1 MTNFKQ
7 YISLKLLTVLMV
19 ITTLVMTSFVLIRS
33 YRAQQEIELKLLED
47 TNIIAIRIANAVS
60 PMIWDI
66 YKQGTSRQLSE
77 DVASAM
83 LDFELN
89 ISEVS
94 GIRVYGNFGHLFMG
108 RVRLPDGTI
117 GNYTEEDH
125 KRIVLGALLVVNQP
139 IVQSGITIGNVEVV
153 LHDSRYRSF
162 FQVGL
167 AIEFLQLLI
176 VGAFIVFIV
185 HAVVRHSLVN
195 PLRQIQI
202 AKSALDSIDEGVII
216 VDNKGFP
223 IDVNPK
229 FSALTGLSKETL
241 MSQKFSLAV
250 ILPYSDI
257 QNDEIMQSVTTKNT
271 WSGELE
277 IISATG
283 ITVDILLNIYTT
295 IETDSKLNATVFLL
309 RDMTELKAKQHAIE
323 HMAFH
328 DALTS
333 LPNRANFEHQ
343 LNRDIRIAKR
353 LNCGLALLFID
364 LDDFKSVNDS
374 LGHEMGDRLLMEVA
388 QRFSH
393 RIRESDM
400 LARIGGD
407 EFVVIANSFSG
418 QHDYAVLAEELVSL
432 ASKPVKL
439 DDREL
444 YVGASIGIALYPDN
458 GSTVGNLLKQ
468 ADTAMYRAKKQGRN
482 RICFYSAEQDELSYA
497 RIALEAELRQAIK
510 LGDFELHYQP
520 KVDLKTQRYV
530 GFEALLRWQKTKGNY
545 IPPLDFIPFAE
556 ERGLIIPI
564 GRWIVTEALR
574 QLSDWQ
580 QRLDAN
586 ICISFNLSPVQFYDT
601 DFIPFLKNEILK
613 SSLNPNTIEIE
624 ITESTLIH
632 NMEYSI
638 QVLSELKQI
647 GLKISIDDFGTGY
660 SSLSYL
666 KLLPIDCLKVD
677 RSFIID
683 IDHSEKD
690 SAITN
695 TIVSLA
701 NNLKLTVVVEGVE
714 RQAQVDHLT
723 KMGCTIAQGY
733 LFSKPLPV
741 KEVEDYIL
749 TSKNSKHINV
759 IE

>member
-1 MTNFKQ
+1 MTNFNQ
-7 YISLKLLTVLMV
+7 YISLKLLMVLMV
-19 ITTLVMTSFVLIRS
+19 ITTLVMTSFLLIRT

-47 TNIIAIRIANAVS
+47 TNTIAIRIANAVS

-66 YKQGTSRQLSE
+66 YKQGASRQLSE

-117 GNYTEEDH
+117 GNYTAQDH
-125 KRIVLGALLVVNQP
+125 KRIISGALLVVNQP
-139 IVQSGITIGNVEVV
+139 IIQSGITIGNVEVV
-153 LHDSRYRSF
+153 LHESRYRSF
-162 FQVGL
+162 FQAGL
-167 AIEFLQLLI
+167 VIEFLQLLI

-185 HAVVRHSLVN
+185 HAVVRHSLIN
-195 PLRQIQI
+195 PMRQIQI
-202 AKSALDSIDEGVII
+202 AKSALGSIDEGIIITDSNGVI
-216 VDNKGFP
+216 

-229 FSALTGLSKETL
+229 FSELTGLSKQTL
-241 MSQKFSLAV
+241 VDHKFCLTTILAD
-250 ILPYSDI
+250 SDI
-257 QNDEIMQSVTTKNT
+257 QSDEIMQAVATNKT
-271 WSGELE
+271 WSGEVE
-277 IISATG
+277 INSTSGIS
-283 ITVDILLNIYTT
+283 VDILLNIYTI
-295 IETDSKLNATVFLL
+295 IESDPKLNATVFLL

-328 DALTS
+328 DELTG
-333 LPNRANFEHQ
+333 LPNRSNFEHQ

-353 LNCGLALLFID
+353 LNCSLALMFID

-374 LGHEMGDRLLMEVA
+374 LGHEMGDQLLIEVA

-407 EFVVIANSFSG
+407 EFVVIANAFSG
-418 QHDYAVLAEELVSL
+418 QHDYAVLAEELISL

-458 GSTVGNLLKQ
+458 GSTVSNLLKQ

-482 RICFYSAEQDELSYA
+482 RVCFYSAEQDEKSYA
-497 RIALEAELRQAIK
+497 RIALEAELRQAIES
-510 LGDFELHYQP
+510 GSFELHYQP
-520 KVDLKTQRYV
+520 KIDLKTRQYV
-530 GFEALLRWQKTKGNY
+530 GFEALLRWKKSEGNY
-545 IPPLDFIPFAE
+545 VSPLEFIPFAE

-564 GRWIVTEALR
+564 GRWVVKETLR
-574 QLSDWQ
+574 QLNDWQ

-586 ICISFNLSPVQFYDT
+586 ICISFNLSPIQFYDT
-601 DFIPFLKNEILK
+601 EFIPFLRNEILT
-613 SSLNPNTIEIE
+613 SSLDPGTIEIE

-638 QVLSELKQI
+638 QVLTELKQI
-647 GLKISIDDFGTGY
+647 GLNISIDDFGTGY

-666 KLLPIDCLKVD
+666 KLLPIDCLKID
-677 RSFIID
+677 RSFIVE

-690 SAITN
+690 SAITS

-701 NNLKLTVVVEGVE
+701 NSLQLTVVVEGIE
-714 RQAQVDHLT
+714 RQTQVDHLT
-723 KMGCTIAQGY
+723 HMGCTIAQGY
-733 LFSKPLPV
+733 LFSKPMPT
-741 KEVEDYIL
+741 KAVEDYIIS
-749 TSKNSKHINV
+749 SKVVKNHKH
-759 IE
+759 

>member
-1 MTNFKQ
+1 MKKFNQ

-33 YRAQQEIELKLLED
+33 YRAQQEIELKLQED
-47 TNIIAIRIANAVS
+47 TNTIAIRIANAVS

-66 YKQGTSRQLSE
+66 YQQGTSRQLSE

-83 LDFELN
+83 LDFELT
-89 ISEVS
+89 ISEIS

-117 GNYTEEDH
+117 GNYTNEDH
-125 KRIVLGALLVVNQP
+125 KRIVSGALLVVNQP

-153 LHDSRYRSF
+153 LHDSRYQSF

-176 VGAFIVFIV
+176 VGIFIVFIV
-185 HAVVRHSLVN
+185 HAVVRRSLVN
-195 PLRQIQI
+195 PLRQIEI

-216 VDNKGFP
+216 VDNKGVP

-229 FSALTGLSKETL
+229 FSTLTGLSKEIL
-241 MSQKFSLAV
+241 MSQQFSLDL
-250 ILPYSDI
+250 ILPNSAI
-257 QNDEIMQSVTTKNT
+257 HNKEIMQAVSIKYT

-283 ITVDILLNIYTT
+283 ITLDILLNIYT
-295 IETDSKLNATVFLL
+295 IKESDPQNNATVFLL

-328 DALTS
+328 DILTG

-343 LNRDIRIAKR
+343 LHHDIGVAKR
-353 LNCGLALLFID
+353 LNSSLALMFID

-374 LGHEMGDRLLMEVA
+374 LGHDMGDRLLVEVA

-393 RIRESDM
+393 RLRESDT

-407 EFVVIANSFSG
+407 EFVVIANCFSG
-418 QHDYAVLAEELVSL
+418 QNDYAVLADELVSL
-432 ASKPVKL
+432 ACKPVKL

-444 YVGASIGIALYPDN
+444 YVGASVGIALYPEN
-458 GSTVGNLLKQ
+458 GETVGNLLKQ

-482 RICFYSAEQDELSYA
+482 RVCFYSAEQDELSYA
-497 RIALEAELRQAIK
+497 RIALETGLRQAIE
-510 LGDFELHYQP
+510 LGEFELHYQP
-520 KVDLKTQRYV
+520 KVDLKTLHYV
-530 GFEALLRWQKTKGNY
+530 GFEVLLRWQKIEGSY

-564 GRWIVTEALR
+564 GRWIITEALR

-580 QRLDAN
+580 KRLDLN
-586 ICISFNLSPVQFYDT
+586 LCISINLSPVQFYDT
-601 DFIPFLKNEILK
+601 NFIPFLKNEISK
-613 SSLNPNTIEIE
+613 FSISPNTIEIE

-638 QVLSELKQI
+638 EVLTELKKI
-647 GLKISIDDFGTGY
+647 GIKISIDDFGTGY

-666 KLLPIDCLKVD
+666 KQLPIDCLKID
-677 RSFIID
+677 RSFIVD
-683 IDHSEKD
+683 IDRSEKD

-701 NNLKLTVVVEGVE
+701 NNLKLTVVVEGIE
-714 RQAQVDHLT
+714 RQAQVEHLT
-723 KMGCTIAQGY
+723 TMGCTIAQGY
-733 LFSKPLPV
+733 LFSKPLSAN
-741 KEVEDYIL
+741 EVENYIR
-749 TSKNSKHINV
+749 S
-759 IE
+759 